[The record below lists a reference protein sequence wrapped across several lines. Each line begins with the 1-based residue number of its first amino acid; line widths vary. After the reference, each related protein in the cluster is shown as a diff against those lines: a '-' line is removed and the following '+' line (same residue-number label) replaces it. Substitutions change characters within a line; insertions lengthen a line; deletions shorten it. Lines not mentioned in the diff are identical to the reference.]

1 MLFTALVA
9 DGLCCRCVL
18 LSWVVSLLLNAGSL
32 GVIDQRLA
40 ATAFPFCRRLVDAGD
55 CFTRNG
61 TGQKKIGREWLR
73 RGDDITAVL
82 FGEPAMIWGITSPRK
97 LTSKLDVV
105 QTVVLISGRVTSYI

>member
-9 DGLCCRCVL
+9 DGVCRRCVL
-18 LSWVVSLLLNAGSL
+18 LSWVVSLLLNFNAGSL

-55 CFTRNG
+55 GFTRNG

-82 FGEPAMIWGITSPRK
+82 FGE
-97 LTSKLDVV
+97 
-105 QTVVLISGRVTSYI
+105 